1 MLKRDLL
8 ELITNGES
16 STVEFKRDDVRPEQ
30 LAKEFVSFLNL
41 KGGRVLIG
49 VEDDGAICGIRKGS
63 EELQRWIMDVVF
75 GRYVYPQVIP
85 EYEEIA
91 LDDGKRIAVVT
102 VEMGVLKPYVLR
114 HSDRDDIYI
123 RVGNIA
129 TLAKREQQMRLI
141 ESGGFLH
148 VEALPISSTS
158 LSNLDK
164 RRLGEYLVRIAGDT
178 SQPESDE
185 KWVQRL
191 SNLDLLKKTEFGDT
205 VCTLAGILLFANQPR
220 GKYPFAGIR
229 VLVFP
234 GKEKDY
240 NALRDEWISV
250 PIVQLHD
257 YDDKGGRVII
267 QEDIITQSIVL
278 LQAYISEEKLIGAIR
293 QRVWQYPVEA
303 IREILVNAIAHRDYT
318 KAVEIEIGV
327 YTDRLEVISPGAPPN
342 GQTKEKMLAGQRIAR
357 NPIIAEIMRDY
368 GLGERR
374 GMGLRRKVVPLMLDH
389 NGVEPIL
396 DVTED
401 NVRIV
406 LPKKFSP

>member
-1 MLKRDLL
+1 M
-8 ELITNGES
+8 
-16 STVEFKRDDVRPEQ
+16 
-30 LAKEFVSFLNL
+30 
-41 KGGRVLIG
+41 
-49 VEDDGAICGIRKGS
+49 
-63 EELQRWIMDVVF
+63 
-75 GRYVYPQVIP
+75 
-85 EYEEIA
+85 
-91 LDDGKRIAVVT
+91 
-102 VEMGVLKPYVLR
+102 
-114 HSDRDDIYI
+114 
-123 RVGNIA
+123 
-129 TLAKREQQMRLI
+129 
-141 ESGGFLH
+141 
-148 VEALPISSTS
+148 
-158 LSNLDK
+158 
-164 RRLGEYLVRIAGDT
+164 
-178 SQPESDE
+178 
-185 KWVQRL
+185 

-250 PIVQLHD
+250 PIVQLHN